1 MAKIINIQNA
11 KKEIKIEEDDINKG
25 LISLLA
31 AFFLLVLMHLFLG
44 SYSYDLALYADVL
57 TEYIPPQGWIDSNI
71 AHRWLDYHC
80 PMGVSHNFL
89 SFSGEQNITPEEF
102 KDDTIFSKLFSMY
115 KITAS
120 LSFALEGHWTFIL
133 VAAILIFIII
143 KLSDKYK
150 IKIT

>member
-1 MAKIINIQNA
+1 MQSP
-11 KKEIKIEEDDINKG
+11 KKELKIQEDNIIKA

-31 AFFLLVLMHLFLG
+31 AFFLLGLIHLFMG
-44 SYSYDLALYADVL
+44 SYSYHLAFYEDVL
-57 TEYIPPQGWIDSNI
+57 TEYIPPQTWIDSNI
-71 AHRWLDYHC
+71 ANRWLDYHC
-80 PMGVSHNFL
+80 RMGGRHNFL
-89 SFSGEQNITPEEF
+89 SFSGNQDITPEEF

-133 VAAILIFIII
+133 VATILIFIII
-143 KLSDKYK
+143 KLFDKYT